1 MASSPDSGLAHI
13 RRRRAQASTSQAAP
27 RISPRPSLPTP
38 TSSNPS
44 SNSSASD
51 SEESRGPLPSVRVPA
66 FPSQTRSQG
75 KKKRNSDAQTPSP
88 RHRMTKKKRHSYTA
102 TEKLHWLKMQELQP
116 DLSNRKL
123 ARMAN
128 VQQCQIRE
136 WKKLAERLKVSAG
149 CRCRLAG
156 GGRKAKYPP
165 MERAIYREFLAA
177 RSKGLPEEEEDVT
190 HPNPFYEDP
199 EEVAARASPQTAA
212 EQEVHADRSLTNEE
226 DNTDKEDNDDDDMA
240 DQYYVDEADEGAEGA
255 DSDLEDEWWAPGHY
269 EGEEVEEWVAGA
281 DDS

>member
-1 MASSPDSGLAHI
+1 
-13 RRRRAQASTSQAAP
+13 
-27 RISPRPSLPTP
+27 
-38 TSSNPS
+38 
-44 SNSSASD
+44 
-51 SEESRGPLPSVRVPA
+51 
-66 FPSQTRSQG
+66 
-75 KKKRNSDAQTPSP
+75 
-88 RHRMTKKKRHSYTA
+88 MTKKKRHSYTA

-165 MERAIYREFLAA
+165 MERIVVRAQAKGWKDESLVQDWTTQVLVPFLRPLRDGGGRRKEALLTLDSYRGHLTESVPEELVRKAFLTCNISNALNGDQDHLILA
-177 RSKGLPEEEEDVT
+177 HLRDKVDIDVLEDVQEEEEDVT

-255 DSDLEDEWWAPGHY
+255 DSDLEDEWWAPGRY